1 MDLLDHMGDKE
12 LGVTGTMRKN
22 RIYGI
27 PLPTQKEVEK
37 NFKRGD
43 CQAVYT
49 TTNTVIVWKD
59 NKPVYMA
66 SNCDGLEPMGTCQRF
81 SKQEKGYI
89 AVPQPSIN
97 SLYNQFMGGVDL
109 IDNAEKNYAITM
121 RTRKWYW
128 AIYS

>member
-12 LGVTGTMRKN
+12 LGVTGTIRKN
-22 RIYGI
+22 MIYDI
-27 PLPTQKEVEK
+27 PFPTQKEVEK
-37 NFKRGD
+37 NFKRGV

-66 SNCDGLEPMGTCQRF
+66 SNCDGVEPMGTCQKC

-89 AVPQPSIN
+89 AVPQPSVN

-109 IDNAEKNYAITM
+109 IDNAQEN
-121 RTRKWYW
+121 
-128 AIYS
+128 